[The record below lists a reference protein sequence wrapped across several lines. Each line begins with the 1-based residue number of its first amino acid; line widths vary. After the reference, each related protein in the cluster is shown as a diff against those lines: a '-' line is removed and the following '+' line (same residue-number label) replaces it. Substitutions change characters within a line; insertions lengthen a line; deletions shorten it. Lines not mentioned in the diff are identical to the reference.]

1 MFPPSGAQLQ
11 ASHHLK
17 PNSLHFV
24 LGKPF
29 LCSIIKF
36 GRTRAFVCRHFLGV
50 SSAPPLKT
58 SSSRPER
65 ADHGRLHRGAD
76 RATLKPL
83 VPEKSIATL
92 PERHYSRPSRTSSRL
107 IIAKSPP
114 DVRPASA
121 AQTELPTP
129 GTSQG
134 RGSSLAP
141 VLSTMP

>member
-76 RATLKPL
+76 RATLKPWFQKNPSL
-83 VPEKSIATL
+83 L
-92 PERHYSRPSRTSSRL
+92 SRNA
-107 IIAKSPP
+107 IIAAPAGQVP
-114 DVRPASA
+114 D
-121 AQTELPTP
+121 
-129 GTSQG
+129 
-134 RGSSLAP
+134 
-141 VLSTMP
+141 

>member
-36 GRTRAFVCRHFLGV
+36 GRTGFVCRHFLGV

-65 ADHGRLHRGAD
+65 ADDGRLHR
-76 RATLKPL
+76 
-83 VPEKSIATL
+83 VPT
-92 PERHYSRPSRTSSRL
+92 ERRSNPSSLLSRNA
-107 IIAKSPP
+107 IIAAPAGQVP
-114 DVRPASA
+114 D
-121 AQTELPTP
+121 
-129 GTSQG
+129 
-134 RGSSLAP
+134 
-141 VLSTMP
+141 

>member
-1 MFPPSGAQLQ
+1 MFPPSGARLQ

-29 LCSIIKF
+29 LCSIIKLVVP
-36 GRTRAFVCRHFLGV
+36 GLSCAAIYWAC
-50 SSAPPLKT
+50 SSAPPFNT
-58 SSSRPER
+58 SSSWPKR
-65 ADHGRLHRGAD
+65 ADRGRLHRGAD
-76 RATLKPL
+76 RATLKSL
-83 VPEKSIATL
+83 VPEKSIAT
-92 PERHYSRPSRTSSRL
+92 PRERHSLPPQQASSRL
-107 IIAKSPP
+107 IIAKSLS
-114 DVRPASA
+114 DLRPASA

-134 RGSSLAP
+134 RGSSLTP